1 MREIATIRTVNARGR
16 ENRYS
21 IHAKYF
27 LGAFVFPAV
36 RRLYFSLFKRVLT
49 ISEFKEGH
57 SRDFVFDLPEPFT
70 PWLNTFRPFHDIC
83 CFRLIQLVFNE
94 MNESALILALKFA
107 PRLTRYL
114 GGVWSETAET
124 WNLAQTHPLG
134 HPARWKQF
142 PYHYYSKSLNYSML
156 SQIVFF
162 SLFCS
167 SSQSLTPKILVRTQ
181 QKSKFG

>member
-1 MREIATIRTVNARGR
+1 MVVIQTNCGDPKNAG
-16 ENRYS
+16 
-21 IHAKYF
+21 IC
-27 LGAFVFPAV
+27 LV
-36 RRLYFSLFKRVLT
+36 KRVLT
-49 ISEFKEGH
+49 IAEFKEGH

-124 WNLAQTHPLG
+124 WNFAQTHPLG

-167 SSQSLTPKILVRTQ
+167 SSQSSNSENIDPNSTKIKIWLVL
-181 QKSKFG
+181 G